1 MDNTILRKKLSSYE
15 SDKGYL
21 KNVSDDVLYE
31 VLVAWENWTGPA
43 KEFYRSLGFTA
54 SQMASVIGKAKKL
67 KREGFFGSGDFKQ
80 IKVESSTVPL
90 EGTGAASGPLSVEL
104 VLTDGRII
112 RFAHL
117 ELLLDFLK
125 KAA

>member
-1 MDNTILRKKLSSYE
+1 
-15 SDKGYL
+15 
-21 KNVSDDVLYE
+21 
-31 VLVAWENWTGPA
+31 
-43 KEFYRSLGFTA
+43 
-54 SQMASVIGKAKKL
+54 MASVIGKAKKL

-125 KAA
+125 KAKKQELSIYEKKYRNRWRSMGRRRQRQSS